1 MAPDIP
7 KIDADRRLDLEGAA
21 WNFRDEVMRR
31 FFMGN
36 SLSDPKDLLRPI
48 YRQIRKLWRIEVA
61 DNPV

>member
-36 SLSDPKDLLRPI
+36 SLSDPKDLLILAVSTGRCNTI
-48 YRQIRKLWRIEVA
+48 
-61 DNPV
+61 